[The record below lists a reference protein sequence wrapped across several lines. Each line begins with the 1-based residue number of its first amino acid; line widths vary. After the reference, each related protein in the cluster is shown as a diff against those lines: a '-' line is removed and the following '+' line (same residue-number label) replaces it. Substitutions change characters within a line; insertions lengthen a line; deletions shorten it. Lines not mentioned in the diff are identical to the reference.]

1 MENMVFV
8 AKFITAWLGYS
19 VLCVVLLV
27 MLPIA
32 FLVGIVKP
40 LEEKEAS

>member
-1 MENMVFV
+1 MENMVFGIKIIIAV
-8 AKFITAWLGYS
+8 VGYS
-19 VLCVVLLV
+19 ILCVVLLA

>member
-1 MENMVFV
+1 MGDMIFGANIIIAVV
-8 AKFITAWLGYS
+8 GYS
-19 VLCVVLLV
+19 ILCVVLLA